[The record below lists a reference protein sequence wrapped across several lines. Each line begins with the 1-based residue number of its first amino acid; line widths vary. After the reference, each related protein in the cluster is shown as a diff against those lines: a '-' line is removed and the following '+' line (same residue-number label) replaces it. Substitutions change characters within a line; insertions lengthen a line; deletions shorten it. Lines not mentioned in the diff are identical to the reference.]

1 MGIVMT
7 ASADYTGTHK
17 VVLPPDFLNSIDAA
31 VDLYEDDIAAVAANL
46 NVSGLKSVA
55 ARGVIRL
62 IGTGLLIWLLS
73 VGWSTCI

>member
-1 MGIVMT
+1 MT

>member
-1 MGIVMT
+1 MT

-46 NVSGLKSVA
+46 NVSGLKSAVG
-55 ARGVIRL
+55 RSVIRFVSTSL
-62 IGTGLLIWLLS
+62 GIWLLPA
-73 VGWSTCI
+73 GWATCI

>member
-1 MGIVMT
+1 MT

-46 NVSGLKSVA
+46 NVSGLKTTIGRVVIRVMSA
-55 ARGVIRL
+55 GVI
-62 IGTGLLIWLLS
+62 IWLLS
-73 VGWSTCI
+73 VAWSTCI

>member
-1 MGIVMT
+1 MT

-62 IGTGLLIWLLS
+62 TWTGLLIWLLS

>member
-1 MGIVMT
+1 MT

-62 IGTGLLIWLLS
+62 IWTGLLIWLLS

>member
-1 MGIVMT
+1 MT

-62 IGTGLLIWLLS
+62 IGTAVLIWLLS